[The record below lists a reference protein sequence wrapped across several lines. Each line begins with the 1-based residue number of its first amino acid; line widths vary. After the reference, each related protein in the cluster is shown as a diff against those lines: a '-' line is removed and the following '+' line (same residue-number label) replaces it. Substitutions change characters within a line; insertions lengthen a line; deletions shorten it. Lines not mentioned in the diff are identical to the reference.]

1 MKNRTLTIA
10 RIAVAVLI
18 GAAASAEG
26 QGAEVS
32 TIELNV
38 GDNMRYTPSVIQ
50 ARPGQRVR
58 IVLKGVG
65 KLAALGHNLV
75 LLKKG
80 TAPKSFVDKAG
91 KTTEETGTIPAA
103 VNDDIIVAS
112 ALVKPGESAEVI
124 FEAPMEPGEYTFVC
138 SFPGHFGLG
147 MKGQL
152 IVK

>member
-1 MKNRTLTIA
+1 M
-10 RIAVAVLI
+10 
-18 GAAASAEG
+18 G
-26 QGAEVS
+26 QGTEVS
-32 TIELNV
+32 PIELNV

-50 ARPGQRVR
+50 AHPGQQVR

-65 KLAALGHNLV
+65 KLAALGHNFV

-80 TAPKSFVDKAG
+80 AAPKAFVEKAA
-91 KTTEETGTIPAA
+91 KATEETGSIPTAM
-103 VNDDIIVAS
+103 NDQVIVAT
-112 ALVKPGESAEVI
+112 ALVKPGESAEVT
-124 FEAPMEPGEYTFVC
+124 FEAPLEPGEYTFAC